1 MNKKKAKFIALILS
15 LQLLLTG
22 CYDPVPLEFVNLGS
36 SEFQGTI
43 ELGVCSDSEQAGNI
57 DQPELELHNVGN
69 IAIRTDRRTFDV
81 NDVNVTVYYG
91 FTDIYHP
98 EYGEGANTSE
108 PIFDRID
115 IGIKAEIGVTVID
128 DNRYSDGFGIYYKTT
143 SYELSR
149 HSDYVGNREK
159 YLIDTRGYDTVK
171 GLPVSFESFA
181 FSEEI
186 IIPEECFVERSD
198 KIELYLYVEAIMLD
212 GSVMPLNTGYRM
224 RYDIGYIRKG
234 NTVVLFD
241 DPYDAINYYR

>member
-43 ELGVCSDSEQAGNI
+43 ELGVCSDSEQADNL

-115 IGIKAEIGVTVID
+115 IGIVSKVGHAFREDENYGG
-128 DNRYSDGFGIYYKTT
+128 YQIYYHTT
-143 SYELSR
+143 DYELSR

-159 YLIDTRGYDTVK
+159 YLIDTRGYDS
-171 GLPVSFESFA
+171 PVFG
-181 FSEEI
+181 
-186 IIPEECFVERSD
+186 SD
-198 KIELYLYVEAIMLD
+198 LD
-212 GSVMPLNTGYRM
+212 CLT
-224 RYDIGYIRKG
+224 
-234 NTVVLFD
+234 F
-241 DPYDAINYYR
+241 